1 MKLSHHPATFG
12 GHRHFGSGDMMVSIY
27 HVTLQ
32 DHVSKALNG
41 FLVRS
46 LSGYVII
53 LPGVMAI
60 GIMVVKI

>member
-1 MKLSHHPATFG
+1 MKLSHHAATFS

-27 HVTLQ
+27 HVTLK

-53 LPGVMAI
+53 LPSLMAI
-60 GIMVVKI
+60 GIMVLKI